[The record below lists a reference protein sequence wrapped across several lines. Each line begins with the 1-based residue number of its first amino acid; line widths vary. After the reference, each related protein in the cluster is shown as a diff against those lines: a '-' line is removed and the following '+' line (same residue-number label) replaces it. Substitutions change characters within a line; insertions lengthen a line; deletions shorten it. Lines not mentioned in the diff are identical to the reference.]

1 MTMLV
6 TIDIYL
12 QVPHFLDFVGKGIQS
27 LPSQTLIS
35 NPYIFP
41 LFQPNVVDLKYF
53 KQRVTPSDYKDI
65 GIRKFK
71 YVAKTKFLLK
81 IKIGKYLTIFFNFWI
96 YKNLQ
101 KPDQT

>member
-6 TIDIYL
+6 TIAFYL

-27 LPSQTLIS
+27 LPLQTLIS

-41 LFQPNVVDLKYF
+41 LFQPNVVDFKYL
-53 KQRVTPSDYKDI
+53 KQRVTLSDYKDI
-65 GIRKFK
+65 GIRKFE

-81 IKIGKYLTIFFNFWI
+81 IKIGKYLPIFFNFHGFT
-96 YKNLQ
+96 K
-101 KPDQT
+101 T